1 MDPAIE
7 QKISFSKLYL
17 LRSKLTDSPYLDEK
31 GGCFLFE
38 TRHDAEEMQKKHEN
52 TVIDNG
58 KNYINSEFNTGF
70 YSQGASLIHVI
81 RRDKK
86 ESFDAEIDPEDC
98 KKQFYNHEVTFALTR
113 LVQTKE
119 KRYLRAL
126 CNKEFFIPTM
136 IETRVKKQYPKVH
149 FCYAT
154 DSENKEL
161 YILFSTIQE
170 FEEWNK
176 KQNSKYQPLSTN
188 FTMLSRIKKNMSV
201 AIDPLSIQ
209 MILPGSYIAA
219 SFIEK
224 RKE

>member
-17 LRSKLTDSPYLDEK
+17 LRSRLTDSPYLDEK

-38 TRHDAEEMQKKHEN
+38 SKHDAEKMKEEHEDT
-52 TVIDNG
+52 TVDDG

-86 ESFDAEIDPEDC
+86 ESFDAEIDPADC
-98 KKQFYNHEVTFALTR
+98 KKQFYNHEVTFALNR

-119 KRYLRAL
+119 KRYLRML
-126 CNKEFFIPTM
+126 HDKEFFIPTM
-136 IETRVKKQYPKVH
+136 IEARVKKQYPKVR

-154 DSENKEL
+154 ASENKEL

-176 KQNSKYQPLSTN
+176 GQKDKYKPLSIN
-188 FTMLSRIKKNMSV
+188 FTMLSHIKKNMSV
-201 AIDPLSIQ
+201 VIDPLSISL
-209 MILPGSYIAA
+209 ILSGSYIAA

-224 RKE
+224 TKK